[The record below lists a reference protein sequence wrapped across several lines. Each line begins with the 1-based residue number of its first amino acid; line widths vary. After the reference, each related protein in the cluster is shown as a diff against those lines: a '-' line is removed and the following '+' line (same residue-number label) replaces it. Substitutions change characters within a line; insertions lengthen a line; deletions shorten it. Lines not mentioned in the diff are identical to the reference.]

1 MTKNKNNQAI
11 WNTRIRKN
19 TSRIFQK
26 AGSSIDIDKRLY
38 KEDIMVSI
46 AHVEMLFKQKIISF
60 KVKNKIIYGLNKIEK
75 EITNKKFEFN
85 KKYEDIHMN
94 IEKRLFQIIGEEAG
108 YVHTARSRNDQV
120 ITDLK
125 IWIKSATREIDNLL
139 TKVMKN
145 IIKLAEKNIE
155 TIMPGFTHLKN
166 AQAIS
171 FAHYLMAYIEM
182 FKRDRKRFNNNLSNL
197 DENPLGVAALTG
209 TSFNIDRNYTTKKL
223 GFKKPTNNSV
233 DTVSDRD
240 FVLDF
245 LYATSVCSMHISR
258 IAEELIVWN
267 SDGYN
272 LISLSDKIV
281 TGSSIMPQKKNPDL
295 LEFLRGKSGN
305 TYGNLFSMLTILK
318 GLPLSYFKDLQ
329 DDKEIVFK
337 SKDIIID
344 CLQIFDEV
352 IKNINTNKKEMLELA
367 NYGYITATDLADYLV
382 KNHSISFRMAY
393 QKTAQ
398 IVNLAEKKK
407 KNLNQFTLE
416 ELKKIEPKL
425 TSDVL
430 KVFNL
435 KNSVNS
441 KKSYGGT
448 SFDNIKKMIMKYKK
462 KMIKKISLIILL
474 LCIVVSCGK
483 KGDPKYMDPEKKAK
497 VQEVLVNLA

>member
-11 WNTRIRKN
+11 WGARIKN
-19 TSRIFQK
+19 NSSTLFQK
-26 AGSSIDIDKRLY
+26 IGSSIDIDKRLY
-38 KEDIMVSI
+38 KEDIAGSI

-60 KVKNKIIYGLNKIEK
+60 KIKNKIVYGLNKIER
-75 EITNKKFEFN
+75 EILNRKFEFN

-120 ITDLK
+120 ITDFK
-125 IWIKSATREIDNLL
+125 IWIKSATKDINLAID
-139 TKVMKN
+139 KV
-145 IIKLAEKNIE
+145 IKSTLALAEKNID
-155 TIMPGFTHLKN
+155 TVMPGLTHLKN
-166 AQAIS
+166 AQAVS
-171 FAHYLMAYIEM
+171 FAHYLMAYVEM
-182 FKRDRKRFNNNLSNL
+182 FSRDRNRFINNFDSL

-223 GFKKPTNNSV
+223 GFKKPTNNSI

-245 LYATSVCSMHISR
+245 LYSVSVCSMHISR
-258 IAEELIVWN
+258 IAEELIIWN
-267 SDGYN
+267 SDGFN
-272 LISLSDKIV
+272 LVKLSDKIV

-295 LEFLRGKSGN
+295 LEYLRGKSGN
-305 TYGNLFSMLTILK
+305 AYGNLFSMLTILK

-337 SKDIIID
+337 SYDSLID
-344 CLQIFDEV
+344 CLKIFNE
-352 IKNINTNKKEMLELA
+352 ILKNFSSNKKRMFELA
-367 NYGYITATDLADYLV
+367 NFGYITATDLADYLV
-382 KNHSISFRMAY
+382 KNHSMPFRKAY
-393 QKTAQ
+393 QKTAA

-407 KNLNQFTLE
+407 KNLNELTLE

-425 TSDVL
+425 KNDVL
-430 KVFNL
+430 KVFDL
-435 KNSVNS
+435 KNSINS

-462 KMIKKISLIILL
+462 LK
-474 LCIVVSCGK
+474 
-483 KGDPKYMDPEKKAK
+483 
-497 VQEVLVNLA
+497 